1 MIATFGQPAA
11 QTTAVVWLR
20 EGIPAGDQLVAA
32 AQHLTRHPQWRVTCI
47 VRSPHAALDALRRRE
62 ATVIVTWPAAAG
74 PGRLRFEQ
82 AAERLRGRVEYVSRR
97 TGTPLAAARAR
108 RRGLLDAAPAPLAR
122 LGVAA

>member
-20 EGIPAGDQLVAA
+20 DGIPAGDQLVAA
-32 AQHLTRHPQWRVTCI
+32 AQYLCRHPYAVACI
-47 VRSPHAALDALRRRE
+47 VRNPHAALDALRRRE
-62 ATVIVTWPAAAG
+62 AGVVLTWPATAG

-108 RRGLLDAAPAPLAR
+108 RRGLLDSAPAPLAQ